1 MPPAPDSATRDVR
14 LSATK
19 QALLER
25 MLRPRAAAGP
35 RVTTRPPDQP
45 RVLSYAQE
53 RLWFVE
59 QLGTGATAY
68 HVSVGVWLDGDLD
81 PDTLRAAL
89 DEVTARQESLRMS
102 FPPDADGQP
111 SVAVAAAL
119 SVPFQL
125 VEVTAADPADAR
137 RQALDLARAE
147 AAAPFDLTAGPLVR
161 ARLIRYGEQA
171 HLLSLET
178 HHIVSDGWS
187 IDVLVGDLLTAYRAR
202 RDGTEPAWPPLPVQ
216 YGDYAHW
223 QRQDAESER
232 GLAYWVEHLAGV
244 PTLELPTDRTRPP
257 TQRFDGASHR
267 FEIDAELTTAV
278 TELARR
284 HDATLYMTLLAA
296 YEVLL
301 GRYAGQDDFAVG
313 SPVAGRGHPELEGLV
328 GMFVNMLPM
337 RARLDDAESFA
348 GLLARTRQTVLDGL
362 THERVQFEQIVAEL
376 GVPRDVSRAPL
387 FQVTFALQNYQM
399 RDHADGAAGGGPAAR
414 WEVLDLSATRFDLEL
429 LAIQTREGRLW
440 CEFNYN
446 VALFDAATIEALSRH
461 LSQLLRVVTARPDAP
476 LREVDLLDDDER
488 ALIVGEW
495 AGGTARHPVEQ
506 TLHGLFE
513 AQAARR
519 PDAVAVVCG
528 ATEVSYAELNRRAD
542 RLARRLRRLGVGPD
556 TLVALHLEPSV
567 ATVEAIL
574 GVLKAGGAYVPLNLA
589 YPRERLEF
597 ILADTGAS
605 ILITE
610 RELGD
615 QLPSHAGQVVC
626 LDDDEPDQPEDVTSQ
641 RAAVTP
647 AHLAYVIYT
656 SGSTGTPKGVLIE
669 HRQVVR
675 LLTTTEA
682 HFDFDDTDVWAM
694 VHSYAFDFSVWEMWG
709 ALAYGGRLV
718 VVPADVVRDQEQLL
732 DVLAEQRVTVL
743 NQTPAAFRGLRATLT
758 ETDRSFA
765 DLDVR
770 TIVFGGDALHV
781 RELRHWLNQYGDDRP
796 ALVNMY
802 GITETTVHVTAQRIR
817 RADVRRKV
825 SSPIGRTLDDLRGY
839 VLDRN
844 LNPVPAGVPGEL
856 YVAGAGLA
864 RGYLNRAGLTA
875 ERFLP
880 EPFSGTPGARMYRTG
895 DRVRWLADGTLEY
908 LGRVDRQVKI
918 RGYRIELGE
927 IETALQTHPGVRTA
941 VVLVDEDAG
950 GDRRLVAYVVPADD
964 GDRPTAGHLRDHLG
978 RSLADYLVP
987 AVFVLL
993 DALPLTPNGK
1003 LDHRALPNPD
1013 LAREAEQEFAE
1024 PRTPYERLIAGI
1036 WAELLKLEQ
1045 VGIDDDFFLI
1055 GGHSLLATQA
1065 ITRIRRGVEA
1075 AGGSGSVSLM
1085 DLFRC
1090 RTVREL
1096 ARQLD
1101 EPAGEAAPAR
1111 LLHELTRPVP
1121 ADELVSSFVCV
1132 PYGGGSAAIYQALAE
1147 AMPAGHRL
1155 YSVAIHGEEAGGSQD
1170 TTEFAELVNG
1180 CVDEILRD
1188 VAGPLVLYGHCGIG
1202 SALVVEVA
1210 RRLEAAGRALDAVY
1224 VGGIFPFARPR
1235 GILSRLS
1242 RLAEMEPL
1250 LSNRTFINRLVGRGV
1265 DIEELGLDEVNRI
1278 IRNMRHDTRSAED
1291 YYGGLLDQRIAKIN
1305 APVISVIGEQDP
1317 ATDYYEERFREWD
1330 FLSDTCVLVVLDEGG
1345 HYFNR
1350 YRATE
1355 LAEIVTTTHRAVA
1368 EDDGAALTLASR
1380 GPDSDWWL
1388 HGVHRT
1394 DRPDPATAARR
1405 ADPAEPADA
1414 ADRAAAP
1421 APARRR
1427 RPAEPSMGRFL
1438 AAASGQLISLIGSAF
1453 TAWAIPI
1460 WIYLNTGSV
1469 TRLAVFVTLG
1479 LVPGLVVAPLAGAVV
1494 DRANRKLVLLGGD
1507 IAAWALQLTLGVL
1520 LWTDTLQLWHL
1531 YGLMVGLS
1539 VATAFQRL
1547 AYVASVPQ
1555 LVPKRYLRHA
1565 IGVVEMVNGFGTL
1578 FVPLVAAGMLATI
1591 GLGGILALDIVSYCV
1606 AIVVTAAI
1614 RWPAML
1620 GWHRRETLVAEIAN
1634 GFRYSWGHRHLRA
1647 MLIFFLVLNLF
1658 LAPPLILTSPLVLS
1672 FGTLGDVARVSFL
1685 SGLGATVAGLVVAIW
1700 GGPARRPMRGVLLSV
1715 LTMALSCV
1723 LVGLRPDLVT
1733 VAAGACGIA
1742 AGLTLTTGIY
1752 RAIVQVKIPQRYHG
1766 RAAALNQMIS
1776 WSTLPLGF
1784 AVLAPAAT
1792 AFFEPK
1798 LMPGGAFASTAGR
1811 LVGVGPGRGIA
1822 LVYVLA
1828 GLAIAVL
1835 VLVASRINAVA
1846 RFDTEAPDAI
1856 PDDLVGVQ
1864 SLQHRRDPAADGPV
1878 AASRPRAAVG
1888 AGERS

>member
-1 MPPAPDSATRDVR
+1 MSLAPDSATRDVR

-25 MLRPRAAAGP
+25 MLRPRADSGP
-35 RVTTRPPDQP
+35 RVTARPPDEP

-59 QLGTGATAY
+59 QLGAGATAY
-68 HVSVGVWLDGDLD
+68 HVSVGVWLDGELD
-81 PDTLRAAL
+81 PETLRAAL
-89 DEVTARQESLRMS
+89 DDVAARHESLRMS
-102 FPPDADGQP
+102 FPPVADGEP
-111 SVAVAAAL
+111 SVAVAATLA
-119 SVPFQL
+119 VPLQL
-125 VEVTAADPADAR
+125 AEVTAEDPADAR
-137 RQALDLARAE
+137 QQALDLARAD
-147 AAAPFDLTAGPLVR
+147 AASPFDLAAGPLVR
-161 ARLIRYGEQA
+161 ARLIRYGAQA

-202 RDGTEPAWPPLPVQ
+202 RAGTAPTWPPLPVQ

-223 QRQDAESER
+223 QRHHDGAGR
-232 GLAYWVEHLAGV
+232 GLDHWTGHLAGV
-244 PTLELPTDRTRPP
+244 PALELPTDRSRPP
-257 TQRFDGASHR
+257 TQRFDGATHR
-267 FEIDAELTTAV
+267 FEVDAELTGAL

-284 HDATLYMTLLAA
+284 RDATLYMTLLAA
-296 YEVLL
+296 YQLL
-301 GRYAGQDDFAVG
+301 LARYSEQDDFAVG
-313 SPVAGRGHPELEGLV
+313 SPVAGRNHPELEGLV

-337 RARLDDAESFA
+337 RARLDDAESFG
-348 GLLARTRQTVLDGL
+348 GLLTRTRQAVLDGL
-362 THERVQFEQIVAEL
+362 THQEVQFEQIVAEL
-376 GVPRDVSRAPL
+376 GVPRDVSRSPL

-399 RDHADGAAGGGPAAR
+399 RDHAAGAGRDGPAAR

-429 LAIQTREGRLW
+429 LAVQTGDGRLW
-440 CEFNYN
+440 CEFTYN
-446 VALFDAATIEALSRH
+446 VALFDAATVEGMSRH
-461 LSQLLRVVTARPDAP
+461 LTQLLRAVTARPDAP
-476 LREVDLLDDDER
+476 LRDLDLLTDDER
-488 ALIVGEW
+488 TLVVGEW
-495 AGGTARHPVEQ
+495 SAGAARHPVEH

-513 AQAARR
+513 AQATRR
-519 PDAVAVVCG
+519 PDAVALVCDSTRVTYG
-528 ATEVSYAELNRRAD
+528 ELDRRAD
-542 RLARRLRRLGVGPD
+542 RLAHRLRGLGVGPD
-556 TLVALHLEPSV
+556 TLVALHLQPSV

-610 RELGD
+610 RELRD
-615 QLPSHAGQVVC
+615 RLPGHGARVIC
-626 LDDDEPDQPEDVTSQ
+626 LDDDEPPAETATGGPADDPAP
-641 RAAVTP
+641 AAGP
-647 AHLAYVIYT
+647 GHLAYVIYT
-656 SGSTGTPKGVLIE
+656 SGSTGTPKGVLVE

-675 LLTTTEA
+675 LLTATEE

-694 VHSYAFDFSVWEMWG
+694 LHSYAFDFSVWEMWG

-718 VVPADVVRDQEQLL
+718 VVPADAVRDQERLL

-802 GITETTVHVTAQRIR
+802 GITETTVHVTAQRLR

-839 VLDRN
+839 VLDRH

-927 IETALQTHPGVRTA
+927 IEAALRSHPAVGTAA
-941 VVLVDEDAG
+941 VLVDEDGG
-950 GDRRLVAYVVPADD
+950 GDRRLVAYVVPAAD
-964 GDRPTAGHLRDHLG
+964 GDRPTAAGLRDHIG
-978 RSLADYLVP
+978 HSLADYMVP
-987 AVFVLL
+987 AAFVLL

-1003 LDHRALPNPD
+1003 LDHRALPDPD
-1013 LAREAEQEFAE
+1013 AGWQAEHEFAE
-1024 PRTPYERLIAGI
+1024 PRTPHERLIAGI
-1036 WAELLKLEQ
+1036 WAELLTVER

-1065 ITRIRRGVEA
+1065 VTRIRRGVEA
-1075 AGGSGSVSLM
+1075 DGGSGAISLM

-1096 ARQLD
+1096 ARLLD

-1111 LLHELTRPVP
+1111 LLHELTRPIP
-1121 ADELVSSFVCV
+1121 AGDLVSSLVCV
-1132 PYGGGSAAIYQALAE
+1132 PYGGGSAAVYQALSE

-1155 YSVAIHGEEAGGSQD
+1155 YSVAIHGQEAGGSQD
-1170 TTEFAELVNG
+1170 TTEFADLVDG
-1180 CVDEILRD
+1180 CVAEILRD
-1188 VAGPLVLYGHCGIG
+1188 VTGPLVLYGHCGIG

-1210 RRLEAAGRALDAVY
+1210 RRLEAAGRVIDAVY

-1235 GILSRLS
+1235 GLLERMS
-1242 RLAEMEPL
+1242 RLAEMEAL
-1250 LSNRTFINRLVGRGV
+1250 RSNRTFINRLVGRGV

-1291 YYGGLLDQRIAKIN
+1291 YYSGLLDRRITKIN
-1305 APVISVIGEQDP
+1305 APVISVAGEQDP

-1330 FLSDTCVLVVLDEGG
+1330 FLSDTCALVLLDEGG

-1350 YRATE
+1350 YRAAE
-1355 LAEIVTTTHRAVA
+1355 LAEIVTATHPALA
-1368 EDDGAALTLASR
+1368 EDDGAALTLARR

-1388 HGVHRT
+1388 HGVHRA
-1394 DRPDPATAARR
+1394 DRVAP
-1405 ADPAEPADA
+1405 ADPADPAG
-1414 ADRAAAP
+1414 RAP
-1421 APARRR
+1421 APAAARR
-1427 RPAEPSMGRFL
+1427 RPAEPSMRRFL
-1438 AAASGQLISLIGSAF
+1438 GVASGQLVSLIGSAF

-1469 TRLAVFVTLG
+1469 AQLALFVTLG

-1494 DRANRKLVLLGGD
+1494 DRSHRRAVLLGGD
-1507 IAAWALQLTLGVL
+1507 IAAWALQLALGVL
-1520 LWTDTLQLWHL
+1520 LWTDTLQTWHL
-1531 YGLMVGLS
+1531 YSLMVGLS

-1555 LVPKRYLRHA
+1555 LVPKRFLRHA

-1578 FVPLVAAGMLATI
+1578 FVPLLAAGMLATI
-1591 GLGGILALDIVSYCV
+1591 GLDGILVLDIVSYTF
-1606 AIVVTAAI
+1606 AIAVTALI

-1620 GWHRRETLVAEIAN
+1620 GWHRREPLLAEIAN
-1634 GFRYSWGHRHLRA
+1634 GFRFSWGHRHLRA
-1647 MLIFFLVLNLF
+1647 MLIFFLVLNVF

-1672 FGTLGDVARVSFL
+1672 FGTLGDVARVSFV
-1685 SGLGATVAGLVVAIW
+1685 SGLGATVAGLVVAVW
-1700 GGPARRPMRGVLLSV
+1700 GGPARRPMRGVLLSMLV
-1715 LTMALSCV
+1715 MALSCI
-1723 LVGLRPDLVT
+1723 LVGLRPDLLL

-1792 AFFEPK
+1792 AFFGPR
-1798 LMPGGAFASTAGR
+1798 LMPGGALASTAGAV
-1811 LVGVGPGRGIA
+1811 VGVGEGRGIA

-1828 GLAIAVL
+1828 GLAIVVL
-1835 VLVASRINAVA
+1835 VLVASRIDAIA

-1864 SLQHRRDPAADGPV
+1864 SLHDRRSPAPAGPV
-1878 AASRPRAAVG
+1878 LPSRPRASSG
-1888 AGERS
+1888 SAGERP